1 MTTPDHA
8 WLDLTA
14 GVAGDMLLGALV
26 DAGADLGAVQQAV
39 DAVVPDSVRLHQ
51 TEVVR
56 GGQRAVAMSVD
67 VLVPDPPHRTWA
79 TIRSMLNAAELAPVT
94 RDRAEAVFTRLA
106 SAEGHVHG
114 ISAKDVH
121 FHEVGALDSIA
132 DVVGCC
138 EAVRL
143 LGIATVSGSPI
154 ALGSGR
160 TRTAHGDLPVPVPA
174 VAHLA
179 QGWEVTSGGNGELAT
194 PSGVAL
200 VRTLA
205 GRCEHLPT
213 LRLAVMGVGAGS
225 TDTAGRP
232 NVVRVAIGTASA
244 GSAPELDAAVQ
255 LEANIDDLDPRL
267 WPGVL
272 DALLRAGASDAW
284 LTPIL
289 MKKGRPAH
297 TLSVLCPP
305 ALAPAIRELVFAQT
319 STLGIRDFRAG
330 KQVLPRRSVPVV
342 VRDGEVRITVA
353 VRDGV
358 IVQATPEFDDVAAL
372 ATRHS
377 VPIRIVLHEAV
388 AAAEA
393 AGLVV
398 GAVG

>member
-1 MTTPDHA
+1 MTTADHA

-26 DAGADLGAVQQAV
+26 DAGADLGAIQQAV

-51 TEVVR
+51 AEVVR
-56 GGQRAVAMSVD
+56 GGQRAVAVRVD
-67 VLVPDPPHRTWA
+67 VLVPDPPYRTWA
-79 TIRSMLNAAELAPVT
+79 TIRSMLTAAVLAPVT
-94 RDRAEAVFTRLA
+94 RDRAEAVFARLA
-106 SAEGHVHG
+106 AAEGQVHG
-114 ISAKDVH
+114 TDPEDMH

-143 LGIATVSGSPI
+143 LGIVSVSGSPI

-160 TRTAHGDLPVPVPA
+160 IRTAHGDLPVPVPA
-174 VAHLA
+174 VAQLA
-179 QGWEVTSGGNGELAT
+179 QGWEVTSGGIGELAT
-194 PSGVAL
+194 PTGVAL

-205 GRCEHLPT
+205 DRCEQLPAQ
-213 LRLAVMGVGAGS
+213 RLAVMGVGAGS
-225 TDTAGRP
+225 TDTPGRP

-244 GSAPELDAAVQ
+244 DSAPELDAAVQ

-305 ALAPAIRELVFAQT
+305 ALAPAIRELIFAQT

-330 KQVLPRRSVPVV
+330 KQVLPRRSVPVA
-342 VRDGEVRITVA
+342 VRDGEIRITVA

-372 ATRHS
+372 ANRYG
-377 VPIRIVLHEAV
+377 VPIRVVLHEAI
-388 AAAEA
+388 AAAET

-398 GAVG
+398 GAAG